1 MNNIKITMRATG
13 LAFILLVALPMLSIV
28 EVMTLEGQQA
38 YAQKTKKVQSI
49 RQKHIKTF
57 EKMQEAFDAGDIP
70 GTLRQIDK
78 LSKEEDLNNI
88 EQAYIRN
95 FRGNIYFQQDN
106 LNAALA
112 QFKGIVQNSEGVPDA
127 FTNQMLY
134 VIAQVLFS
142 QEKYREALTYA
153 QRWFKTLPAPTADG
167 YLLIGQAQYQLK
179 DYDGALKNVQSG
191 IDLYTKDGRKPKE
204 SWLNLLS
211 NIYRNK
217 NQYAKMEPVL
227 KQLVEYYPKKPY
239 LTTLAGVFNER
250 DKQLDMT
257 AVFLGMYDQGLQ
269 TNESELVTV
278 ASLMLSNDNPYKAA
292 KIMEK
297 GIKDGIIKKNV
308 KNYGLYSQSL
318 FFAKE
323 YDKAIG
329 PLREAARLD
338 STGKYYDQLGQSLIA
353 LNQYPEAEKAL
364 QSAINK
370 GGLQDTGQTLLSLGL
385 TQFEQKK
392 FNSAKG
398 SFNKALKYQKTR
410 KSAQNWIK
418 YVDSEVQRLAA
429 LKEEIVINTDV
440 EPEER

>member
-1 MNNIKITMRATG
+1 MRAAKLSFLLL
-13 LAFILLVALPMLSIV
+13 LAFPLVSIV
-28 EVMTLEGQQA
+28 EVTTVEGQQA
-38 YAQKTKKVQSI
+38 HAQRTQRVQSI

-57 EKMQEAFDAGDIP
+57 EKIQEAFDAGDIP
-70 GTLRQIDK
+70 LTLRLLDK

-106 LNAALA
+106 LAAALG
-112 QFKGIVQNSEGVPDA
+112 QFKGIVENSEGVPVA
-127 FTNQMLY
+127 FTNQMIY

-142 QEKYREALTYA
+142 QENYSEALKYA
-153 QRWFKTLPAPTADG
+153 KRWFATLPAPTADG
-167 YLLIGQAQYQLK
+167 YLLIGQAEYQLK
-179 DYDGALKNVQSG
+179 NYDAALKNVQNG

-217 NQYAKMEPVL
+217 SQYKKMEPVL

-239 LTTLAGVFNER
+239 LTTLGGVFNEQ
-250 DKQLDMT
+250 DKQLEMT
-257 AVFLGMYDQGLQ
+257 TVFLGMYDHGLQ
-269 TNESELVTV
+269 KNESELVTI
-278 ASLMLSNDNPYKAA
+278 ASLMLSNENPYKAA

-297 GIKDGIIKKNV
+297 GISDGVIKKNV

-323 YDKAIG
+323 YEDAIG
-329 PLREAARLD
+329 PLKEAARLD
-338 STGKYYDQLGQSLIA
+338 TTGKYYDSLGQSLVA
-353 LNQYPEAEKAL
+353 LSRYPEAEKAL

-370 GGLQDTGQTLLSLGL
+370 GGLHDTGQTLLSLGL

-392 FNSAKG
+392 FKSAKAT
-398 SFNKALKYQKTR
+398 FNKALSHQKTR
-410 KSAQNWIK
+410 KSAQNWIR
-418 YVDSEVQRLAA
+418 YLDSEVQRIAA
-429 LKEEIVINTDV
+429 LREEITINTDV